1 MSGTRGT
8 NQIKVRPKILW
19 LEDDL
24 RLVDLFKEE
33 FETFYEI
40 ENIVCFADLKKK
52 SRTDLERYEAILL
65 DMELSDGVVGLS
77 VIEYLKVSGVQIPI
91 LVLSN
96 DESIKTKINTL
107 KLGIEDYLWKAMHP
121 EELLIR
127 LSNAISRN
135 KIKQE
140 ENKITLSGLEIY
152 PLKFLVMLNQNEIE
166 LTKIELLFLSTMIGN
181 YPNALTCDYLRSEVW
196 RLPQVEIGT
205 INTFIWK
212 LNKKLN
218 PWIYRISKDQDFVTL
233 VIKES
238 T

>member
-1 MSGTRGT
+1 MSEIAGANR
-8 NQIKVRPKILW
+8 IKLRPKILW

-24 RLVDLFKEE
+24 RLVELFKDE
-33 FETFYEI
+33 FERLYEI
-40 ENIVCFADLKKK
+40 ENIGCFADLQKK
-52 SRTDLERYEAILL
+52 SRTDLYRYEAILL
-65 DMELSDGVVGLS
+65 DMELSDGVVGIV
-77 VIEYLKVSGVQIPI
+77 VIKYLKELGINIPI

-96 DESIKTKINTL
+96 DESIKTKITTL

-140 ENKITLSGLEIY
+140 ENKISLSGLEIY

-166 LTKIELLFLSTMIGN
+166 LTKIELLFLSTMIEN

-218 PWIYRISKDQDFVTL
+218 AWIYRISKEQDFVTL